1 MSRALV
7 ANIFLKGKIECLTG
21 LHIGGS
27 KEKFEIGGVDNPVH
41 RDPMSRLPYI
51 PGSSLKGKLRML
63 LEYHLD
69 AVEGAGP
76 SKSPKITNLFG
87 TAAGNCSAPE
97 ATEEPS
103 SRDNQNNNSN
113 PLRLIVR
120 DAYPDEPTTTKWESM
135 ESELLYTEFKPENT
149 IGRLTSAAN
158 PRTME
163 RVVKGSYF
171 DVEFILGIYQKDHE
185 DGIWQDNLDNLL
197 TAMRLLE
204 HSTLGGSGSRGYGQI
219 RFKLMQPIVVIR
231 TDYRTGNG
239 GYSEASQPVPDNP
252 EELKTIG
259 DTTISKETLSVKV
272 ETAIQSLHQ

>member
-1 MSRALV
+1 MSNALV

-63 LEYHLD
+63 LEYQLG
-69 AVEGAGP
+69 AVEGGEP
-76 SKSPKITNLFG
+76 SKSLEITNLFG
-87 TAAGNCSAPE
+87 TAAGNDAGTE
-97 ATEEPS
+97 ANEEPNN
-103 SRDNQNNNSN
+103 RDDERNKST

-120 DAYPDEPTTTKWESM
+120 DAFPDETTTTKWESM

-149 IGRLTSAAN
+149 IDRLTSAAN

-163 RVVKGSYF
+163 RVVKGSIF
-171 DVEFILGIYQKDHE
+171 NVEFILGIYQNDHE
-185 DGIWQDNLDNLL
+185 NRTWQNNLDNLL

-204 HSTLGGSGSRGYGQI
+204 HSTLGGSGSRGYGQV
-219 RFKLMQPIVVIR
+219 RFKLQQPFVVTR
-231 TDYRTGNG
+231 DDYRAGNG
-239 GYSEASQPVPDNP
+239 GYLVASQPVPDNS
-252 EELKTIG
+252 EEYKTI
-259 DTTISKETLSVKV
+259 SETLIAKTSLSEKI
-272 ETAIQSLHQ
+272 ETAIQSMQR